1 MINKNILEKS
11 VMAKEELDGFYN
23 AQFEP
28 MEFPWLSDVKAW
40 IEKGYDVKI
49 MTILYEFTIDKIHKF
64 TLYFYSYEQHKN
76 IPLVGDNFWEY
87 HCEEIETIISHYLK
101 IEDGTFQNS
110 NWLLPMF
117 SKECLCAIFLHHYKQ
132 TQSISII
139 L

>member
-1 MINKNILEKS
+1 MQDYTIIALEILADYYAIDSLTPYSFTTLSNLLFSKFEADLQSCMDLLYIKNYS
-11 VMAKEELDGFYN
+11 MAKLTQFLNELKPTQLIAF
-23 AQFEP
+23 
-28 MEFPWLSDVKAW
+28 L
-40 IEKGYDVKI
+40 
-49 MTILYEFTIDKIHKF
+49 
-64 TLYFYSYEQHKN
+64 
-76 IPLVGDNFWEY
+76 
-87 HCEEIETIISHYLK
+87 YLK